1 MYYYIIFN
9 IASIVPLFYSIII
22 IMAMSIKQTNLSKLC
37 TGLGMSGRHR
47 TEKAISSGSIA
58 CWCVANYIIEG
69 VSGKGDKSHF

>member
-1 MYYYIIFN
+1 
-9 IASIVPLFYSIII
+9 
-22 IMAMSIKQTNLSKLC
+22 MAMSIKQTNLSKLC